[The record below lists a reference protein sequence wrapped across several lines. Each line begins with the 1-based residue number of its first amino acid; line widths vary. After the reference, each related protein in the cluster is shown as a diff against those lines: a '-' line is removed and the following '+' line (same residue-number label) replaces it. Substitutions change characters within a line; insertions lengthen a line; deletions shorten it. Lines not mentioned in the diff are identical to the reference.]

1 MKKKLMGWV
10 CATGIIVAG
19 AAWAEDVGDPVF
31 PVDLKD
37 KSRFEL
43 IYGNEQRDMDVDGVK
58 AEFEADT
65 YMLRMHTDVGQYA
78 YLDFDVG
85 YMDPSDGSGAF
96 YGGVGLRSLVYDAEK
111 YRMAGHVQGHYAP
124 GIEFN
129 GADADYW
136 SVDGGVTLAGKIKI
150 DEQLTILPY
159 AGPILSTVNLD
170 GDDADASEDHIMG
183 VVAGVSLELR
193 EMNTI
198 RIEARYIDSASYSA
212 AAGVA
217 F

>member
-1 MKKKLMGWV
+1 MKGKLSLI
-10 CATGIIVAG
+10 CLAG
-19 AAWAEDVGDPVF
+19 LAMAAPVWAEDVGDPVF

-43 IYGNEQRDMDVDGVK
+43 IYGNEKRDMDFDGVI

-65 YMLRMHTDVGQYA
+65 YVLRMHTDVGQYA

-96 YGGVGLRSLVYDAEK
+96 YGGVGLRYLVYDAEK
-111 YRMAGHVQGHYAP
+111 YRMAANLQGHYAP
-124 GIEFN
+124 SLDFD

-150 DEQLTILPY
+150 DDQLTILPY
-159 AGPILSTVNLD
+159 VGPIVSTVNLD
-170 GDDADASEDHIMG
+170 GDDVDASEDNILG
-183 VVAGVSLELR
+183 AVAGLSLELR

-198 RIEARYIDSASYSA
+198 RVEVRYVDSASISA
-212 AAGVA
+212 AAGIA

>member
-1 MKKKLMGWV
+1 MNGKLSLI
-10 CATGIIVAG
+10 CLAG
-19 AAWAEDVGDPVF
+19 LAIAAPAWAEDVGDPIF

-43 IYGNEQRDMDVDGVK
+43 IYDNQKRDLDFDGQTV
-58 AEFEADT
+58 EFEADS
-65 YMLRMHTDVGQYA
+65 YVLRMHTDVGQYA

-85 YMDPSDGSGAF
+85 YMDPADGSGAF
-96 YGGVGLRSLVYDAEK
+96 YGGVGLRYLVYDAEK
-111 YRMAGHVQGHYAP
+111 YRMAANIQGHYAP
-124 GIEFN
+124 SLEFD
-129 GADADYW
+129 GEDADYW
-136 SVDGGVTLAGKIKI
+136 SVDGGVTLAAKIKI

-159 AGPILSTVNLD
+159 AGPVLSTVNLD
-170 GDDADASEDHIMG
+170 GDEVSGNEDNIIG
-183 VVAGVSLELR
+183 AAAGISLELR

-198 RIEARYIDSASYSA
+198 RIEARYFDGYSLTA

>member
-1 MKKKLMGWV
+1 MRNKLGL
-10 CATGIIVAG
+10 AFVAG
-19 AAWAEDVGDPVF
+19 LALAAPAFAEDVGDPIF

-43 IYGNEQRDMDVDGVK
+43 IYGYEKRDMDFDGVI
-58 AEFEADT
+58 AEFESDT
-65 YMLRMHTDVGQYA
+65 YVLRMHTDVGQYA

-85 YMDPSDGSGAF
+85 YMDPAEGSGAF
-96 YGGVGLRSLVYDAEK
+96 YGGVGLRYLVYDAEK
-111 YRMAGHVQGHYAP
+111 YRMGTHIQGHYAP
-124 GIEFN
+124 SLDFD

-159 AGPILSTVNLD
+159 IGPIVSTVNLD
-170 GDDADASEDHIMG
+170 GDEVDAGEDNILG
-183 VVAGVSLELR
+183 VVAGLSLELR

-198 RIEARYIDSASYSA
+198 RIEARYIDAASISA